1 MFFPHKSD
9 VGFTQ
14 PWEYLPAVAGTYKP
28 GQLLMLNNG
37 QLKVLDSPSSDVPP
51 YICQCSRT
59 VVEGEIIPVIRTSD
73 DVIYESRLDK
83 DAPSA
88 KIGSMLCVS
97 KGGEAVNA
105 DATGSFEVV
114 FIENTEKG
122 SVVCG
127 RFCSSSAASGAAA
140 AAISVATDQEVSD
153 ALDEAGMKGD

>member
-14 PWEYLPAVAGTYKP
+14 PWEYLPAAAGTYKP
-28 GQLLMLNNG
+28 GQLLMLKEG
-37 QLKVLDSPSSDVPP
+37 QLKVLDSACSDVPP

-59 VVEGEIIPVIRTSD
+59 VAEGEIIPVIRTSD
-73 DVIYESRLDK
+73 DVIYESRLGK

-88 KIGSMLCVS
+88 KIGTMLQVS
-97 KGGEAVNA
+97 KGGEAVDA
-105 DATGSFEVV
+105 DAAGSFEVT
-114 FIENTEKG
+114 FIEDTTVG

-127 RFCSSSAASGAAA
+127 RFCNGSAASGAAA